1 MKPSRIVLVSMIA
14 AALGLNLGLTGE
26 FGISSARAESVR
38 PEIGAPLK
46 EAQSLLKARK
56 FNEALGKLRDADA
69 VGGKTAYESYVLE
82 QMRISAANGA
92 GDPDLAAKSLTNLV
106 ATGRLSANDRGSYTN
121 AVMGAYLRTK
131 EYKKAIVFGQEAL
144 RNGVSSSD
152 LRSGVIQAQ
161 YMSGDISGAIRE
173 LNADISASE
182 RAGKAPSE
190 NSLNLLANCYLRN
203 KDNVGYDR
211 TLERLLSLYP
221 KRETWASV
229 ISSLQK
235 KSGLADRYGLHLY
248 RLQMATGNLAGSD
261 AYMEMGQLALQGGSA
276 AEAKKIVEEGFDK
289 KALGTGPDAD
299 RHKRLRELAARKAA
313 EESKEIAKGESAAK
327 DPDSMVNLGFG
338 MVVNGQSAQ
347 GLALME
353 KGITAGNLKRPEEAK
368 LRLGYAYL
376 KSGDKAKAAKAF
388 KSVQG
393 TDGASNIARLWVL
406 FSGRG

>member
-1 MKPSRIVLVSMIA
+1 MKPSRIVLTSAIA
-14 AALGLNLGLTGE
+14 VALGFNLGVTGE
-26 FGISSARAESVR
+26 FGISQARAESVR
-38 PEIGAPLK
+38 PEIGVPLK

-69 VGGKTAYESYVLE
+69 VGGKTAYEAYVLE

-92 GDPDLAAKSLTNLV
+92 GDPELAAKSLANLA
-106 ATGRLSANDRGSYTN
+106 ATGRLSATDRSNFTN

-131 EYKKAIVFGQEAL
+131 EYKKAIAFGQDAL

-173 LNADISASE
+173 LNADISANE
-182 RAGKAPSE
+182 RAGRVPSE
-190 NSLNLLANCYLRN
+190 NSLNLLANCYLKI
-203 KDNVGYDR
+203 KDNAGYDR

-229 ISSLQK
+229 ISGLQK
-235 KSGLADRYGLHLY
+235 KSGISDRYGLDLY
-248 RLQMATGNLAGSD
+248 RLQMATGNLSGSD

-276 AEAKKIVEEGFDK
+276 IEAKKIVEEGFDK
-289 KALGTGPDAD
+289 KALGSGPDGD
-299 RHKRLRELAARKAA
+299 RHKRLRDLAAKKAA
-313 EESKEIAKGESAAK
+313 DESKEVAKGGVAAK
-327 DPDSMVNLGFG
+327 DPETMVTLGFSMVVGG
-338 MVVNGQSAQ
+338 RGAE
-347 GLALME
+347 GTALME
-353 KGITAGNLKRPEEAK
+353 KGIASGVLKKPDEAK
-368 LRLGYAYL
+368 LHLGYAYI
-376 KSGDKAKAAKAF
+376 KAGDKAKAAKAF

-393 TDGASNIARLWVL
+393 TDGAANIARLWLL